1 MRGIRLQFELGH
13 RAIANNWRYTVNL
26 SDGNPGPLTCL
37 ANPNDQF
44 SEVKWTSLLGVPVTN
59 CVWTTVSAEGMY
71 VNINR
76 QVPDPNF
83 NFNDPD
89 SYQRQGWL
97 KGLYTVD
104 EFRVYNPWIGRPF
117 MSWNHGNRWTNN
129 YTFSEGDTG
138 YFNYG
143 IDDYY
148 NNIQES
154 GQYRVHR
161 LDDSSNYKEFIIVLG
176 V

>member
-13 RAIANNWRYTVNL
+13 EAVNQNWRYQVEL
-26 SDGNPGPLTCL
+26 SDGHSGPIVCL
-37 ANPNDQF
+37 ANPNDQYN
-44 SEVKWTSLLGVPVTN
+44 EVKWTSLLGVPVTSTE
-59 CVWTTVSAEGMY
+59 WTTISSEGGY
-71 VNINR
+71 VTISR
-76 QVPDPNF
+76 QIPNPEF

-89 SYQRQGWL
+89 AYGRL
-97 KGLYTVD
+97 KGLYSVD

-117 MSWNHGNRWTNN
+117 LSWNVGGRWTNN

-138 YFNYG
+138 YFRYSL
-143 IDDYY
+143 DDYQ
-148 NNIQES
+148 NNLQES

-161 LDDSSNYKEFIIVLG
+161 LDDSEHYKEFIIVVG